1 MCIIIDANRLGVFLS
16 DQMAEDEK
24 AIHGWLNKGWGNLV
38 YSTGGA
44 FANEVGGRSR
54 AKLAKFVQA
63 GRATVIP
70 AEEFEE
76 VERRLRDNKA
86 VRSDDPH
93 VLALAIHSRARV
105 LYTGDQNLIR
115 DFKNKQLID
124 KPRGK
129 VYSGARNARLLTRST
144 CQA

>member
-1 MCIIIDANRLGVFLS
+1 MCMIIDSNRLGVFLS
-16 DQMAEDEK
+16 DQMAEDVK
-24 AIHGWLNKGWGNLV
+24 PIHGWLNKGWGNLV

-44 FANEVGGRSR
+44 FADEVGGRSR
-54 AKLAKFVQA
+54 AKLARYAQA

-70 AEEFEE
+70 ASAFKDDESQ
-76 VERRLRDNKA
+76 LSDNSA

-93 VLALAIHSRARV
+93 VLALARYSGARV
-105 LYTGDQNLIR
+105 LYTGDKALID

-129 VYSGARNARLLTRST
+129 IYTGARNARLLTRST

>member
-1 MCIIIDANRLGVFLS
+1 MCMIIDANRLGVFLS
-16 DQMAEDEK
+16 DQTAED
-24 AIHGWLNKGWGNLV
+24 ARPIHGWLNKGWGNLV

-44 FANEVGGRSR
+44 FADEVGGRSR
-54 AKLAKFVQA
+54 EKLARYVQA

-70 AEEFEE
+70 AEQFEE
-76 VERRLRDNKA
+76 AERQLQNNEA

-105 LYTGDQNLIR
+105 LYTGDQRLIR

-124 KPRGK
+124 NPRGK
-129 VYSGARNARLLTRST
+129 IYSGARNAKLLTRST

>member
-1 MCIIIDANRLGVFLS
+1 MIIDANRLGVFLS
-16 DQMAEDEK
+16 DQMAEDAK
-24 AIHGWLNKGWGNLV
+24 PIHGWLNKGWGNLV

-44 FANEVGGRSR
+44 FADEIRGRSR
-54 AKLAKFVQA
+54 TKLAGYAQA

-76 VERRLRDNKA
+76 DEQQLRDNEA

-93 VLALAIHSRARV
+93 VLALARLSGARV
-105 LYTGDQNLIR
+105 LYTGDQALTQ
-115 DFKNKQLID
+115 DFKDKQLID

-129 VYSGARNARLLTRST
+129 VYSRARNANLLTQST
-144 CQA
+144 CQT

>member
-16 DQMAEDEK
+16 DQMAEDAK
-24 AIHGWLNKGWGNLV
+24 PIHVWLSKGWGNLV

-44 FANEVGGRSR
+44 FADEVHGRNR
-54 AKLAKFVQA
+54 ATLARYAQA

-70 AEEFEE
+70 AAQFEKE
-76 VERRLRDNKA
+76 ERRLRENKA

-93 VLALAIHSRARV
+93 VLALARHSGARV
-105 LYTGDQNLIR
+105 LYTGDHKLIG

-124 KPRGK
+124 QPRGK
-129 VYSGARNARLLTRST
+129 IYSSAKNARLLTRST
-144 CQA
+144 CQT